1 MTASETVSPGP
12 RDDSLRTLSGW
23 RRAWLSFF
31 SFAAVVCCCAFGFA
45 LDGPSPDP
53 LLKKLLAWLAILGL
67 FATPGWLLSL
77 PAVFLIRRI
86 DRFWF
91 WLALAAGSCI
101 GPAVMGATHLW
112 AVIVRNP
119 DNDLGAN
126 FGFDLIATGISIST
140 TLLYL
145 YLLRRTQTGPIPH
158 DR

>member
-1 MTASETVSPGP
+1 
-12 RDDSLRTLSGW
+12 
-23 RRAWLSFF
+23 
-31 SFAAVVCCCAFGFA
+31 
-45 LDGPSPDP
+45 
-53 LLKKLLAWLAILGL
+53 
-67 FATPGWLLSL
+67 
-77 PAVFLIRRI
+77 
-86 DRFWF
+86 
-91 WLALAAGSCI
+91 
-101 GPAVMGATHLW
+101 MGATHLW